1 MTAGTRR
8 MWSRASRRALAF
20 TVALAGACATAL
32 MGTAPVAVAADMRSK
47 QWYLDA
53 MHAEE
58 IWKKTTGE
66 DITVAVIDTGVNSS
80 TPSLKGKVLKGLDTT
95 GVKGEATDDYTG
107 HGTTMAELIAGSGEG
122 GGLKGLAPGAKILP
136 LRVSNTKLQNKESVN
151 AYDERDAIRAAA
163 DSDAQ
168 IISMSFGSEFMT
180 RENIEAVKYAESKG
194 KLFLAAVGNS
204 AKKGNKPSYP
214 ANYPEVAGVAATDRN
229 GRVAEYSQHGDFVDI
244 AAPGNDI
251 PYWCDSTFTRYCE
264 GDGGTSAANA
274 LASASAALIWSAHPD
289 WTANQVLR
297 VMFESAARPE
307 GSKDGTLSNY
317 LGHGIVRPN
326 AHITRGLGKPGDPNL
341 SPLTNKRTAGGSSAG
356 SAAPSAPAASEAS
369 NGGSKSDAVV
379 AGSSKTADGSSQRGL
394 VLGGAAVVVVL
405 AAGAFAVIRKC
416 LTRRQGRRARKE
428 LHPTLSL
435 TLSQT
440 GESQRNSSDN

>member
-1 MTAGTRR
+1 MTAGTSR
-8 MWSRASRRALAF
+8 MWGRAARRALTF

-32 MGTAPVAVAADMRSK
+32 MGAVPVAVAADMRSK

-66 DITVAVIDTGVNSS
+66 GITVAVIDTGVNSS

-151 AYDERDAIRAAA
+151 AHDERDAIRAAA

-180 RENIEAVKYAESKG
+180 QENIEAVKYAESKG

-251 PYWCDSTFTRYCE
+251 PYWCDSSFTRYCD

-274 LASASAALIWSAHPD
+274 IASASAALIWSAHPD

-307 GSKDGTLSNY
+307 GSKEGTLSNY

-326 AHITRGLGKPGDPNL
+326 AHITRGLGKPGDANL
-341 SPLTNKRTAGGSSAG
+341 SPLTNKRTSGAAPAG
-356 SAAPSAPAASEAS
+356 STAPSSPAASQAPED
-369 NGGSKSDAVV
+369 KPVSDAAV
-379 AGSSKTADGSSQRGL
+379 AGAGKKTADGGNRTGFI
-394 VLGGAAVVVVL
+394 LGGAAVVVVL
-405 AAGAFAVIRKC
+405 AGAVFVVV
-416 LTRRQGRRARKE
+416 RRRRTA
-428 LHPTLSL
+428 
-435 TLSQT
+435 
-440 GESQRNSSDN
+440 